1 MRRCLLL
8 LAVAACGGQPQAAR
22 APEPAIAAPSIILRS
37 VSEPVY
43 RQSSDSAIRAFI
55 PAVPA
60 ADSAGRCTLTRSR
73 GSGATRVT
81 AQFRARDSS
90 STTVTLWFDSVGSL
104 VRFHDSRGFA
114 PIRLP
119 GTLVGPQRD
128 SAFTARINAQAMTF
142 ISLDFATDEA
152 NAMNQGAG
160 NRRSISGTVREL
172 ENLPALGPP
181 VERIKRVRKLCGV

>member
-8 LAVAACGGQPQAAR
+8 LVGASCGSQSRQAAS
-22 APEPAIAAPSIILRS
+22 APAAPAVSSIAILRS
-37 VSEPVY
+37 VSE
-43 RQSSDSAIRAFI
+43 RQSSESAIRSFVA
-55 PAVPA
+55 AVPP
-60 ADSAGRCTLTRSR
+60 ADSAGQCSLTRSR

-90 STTVTLWFDSVGSL
+90 GTTVTLWFDSVGAL
-104 VRFHDSRGFA
+104 VRFSDSRGTR
-114 PIRLP
+114 PIGLT
-119 GTLVGPQRD
+119 GTLAGPQRD
-128 SAFTARINAQAMTF
+128 SAFTARINAQTMTF

-152 NAMNQGAG
+152 SAMNQGG
-160 NRRSISGTVREL
+160 GVRGSIMGSVREL